1 MSVSYAYVS
10 LLNTM
15 MNHSACLYIPMMT
28 KNWPR
33 SNMIFHTILWDKH
46 VHPRLPPSDE
56 VFYTSLSWFLKG
68 HSHMLLHFPWIK
80 AKGKAVRR
88 AFYSGTKLHP
98 TIAVGAD
105 TSFCFLHTEISSEI
119 ALWPFIKDE
128 QLSRT
133 ITLKVNFYFNY
144 TQATAVVKAF
154 APLKSP

>member
-1 MSVSYAYVS
+1 MPVSYAYVI

-15 MNHSACLYIPMMT
+15 MNHSACLYIPMMK

-68 HSHMLLHFPWIK
+68 LSHMLLYLPWIK
-80 AKGKAVRR
+80 AKGKAARR
-88 AFYSGTKLHP
+88 AFLLRDQTSPKNCSGLQ
-98 TIAVGAD
+98 ILAFVFSVRRLAVKSLCGP
-105 TSFCFLHTEISSEI
+105 SLN
-119 ALWPFIKDE
+119 E

-144 TQATAVVKAF
+144 TQATAVVNTF